1 MRLVGTAGHVDH
13 GKSTL
18 VQALTGINPDRLAE
32 EQAREMTIDLGFAW
46 LTLPHGETIS
56 LVDVPGHEAFIK
68 NMLAGAG
75 GIDVAM
81 LVIAADEGIMPQ
93 TREHLA
99 ILDLLHVQSGIV
111 ALNKTDLLDNGVLTE
126 PGWLDL
132 VRSEVRATLQGTCLR
147 DAEIIP
153 VSAKT
158 GRGLVELQLALER
171 ALARAN
177 EKADRGRPRLPI
189 DRVFTLTGFGTIVT
203 GTLGDGQFRVGD
215 EVEIAPR
222 GIRSRIRGLQSHKQ
236 KLETALPGGR
246 VAVNLANVATD
257 EIARGDAV
265 VLPDTYVSTTM
276 LDARVEWLKSAPRPL
291 THGQELEMFLYASQV
306 LTRVRLLDADALMP
320 GHGGWAQLLLQA
332 PVVAARGDRFIL
344 RYPSPSLTVGGGEV
358 IAPHPQARHKRK
370 RADVIQSL
378 ERAAQGTPA
387 EMLVQVVEQHPATE
401 WRAIMQAS
409 ALAPEIADAARDE
422 LLASGDVL
430 SLGQGQNALYVTR
443 GTQERWREKMS
454 SELAGYH
461 KQYPLRAGMP
471 RQELKSKLNFPPRVF
486 DLLVEH
492 FAAEGELRVSE
503 KAIALS
509 SHRVT
514 FDELTQKKVDALLA
528 ECARTPFNPPSQ
540 TDAEADVGAEVL
552 NALLEQGVLERIA
565 PNVIFASGAL
575 AQMQDWVTAQLQG
588 GGEITAA
595 QVRDHFDTSR
605 KYAIALLEYL
615 DAKHITRRVGDA
627 RVLRR

>member
-46 LTLPHGETIS
+46 LTLPNGETIS

-99 ILDLLHVQSGIV
+99 ILDLLHVQSGVV
-111 ALNKTDLLDNGVLTE
+111 ALTKTDLLDNGTFNE

-132 VRSEVRATLQGTCLR
+132 VQSEVRAALQGTCLR

-153 VSAKT
+153 VSAKAN
-158 GRGLVELQLALER
+158 RGLAELQLALER
-171 ALARAN
+171 ALTRAN

-189 DRVFTLTGFGTIVT
+189 DRVFTLSGFGTIVT
-203 GTLGDGQFRVGD
+203 GTLGDGHFRLGD
-215 EVEIAPR
+215 EVEITPR

-246 VAVNLANVATD
+246 VAVNLTNIATD
-257 EIARGDAV
+257 ELARGDTV
-265 VLPDTYVSTTM
+265 VLPDTYIPTTM

-291 THGQELEMFLYASQV
+291 AHGQELEMFLYAAQV
-306 LTRVRLLDADALMP
+306 LARVRLLDADALMP
-320 GHGGWAQLLLQA
+320 GQSGWAQLLLQA

-344 RYPSPSLTVGGGEV
+344 RFPSPGMTVGGGQV

-370 RADVIQSL
+370 RADVIQTL

-387 EMLVQVVEQHPATE
+387 ELLEQIVEQHPAME
-401 WRAIMQAS
+401 WRAILQAS
-409 ALAPEIADAARDE
+409 ALTAEIAKAARDE
-422 LLASGDVL
+422 LLASGGVL
-430 SLGQGQNALYVTR
+430 VLGQAQNALYVTR
-443 GTQERWREKMS
+443 GTRERWRENIAR
-454 SELAGYH
+454 ELAAYH
-461 KQYPLRAGMP
+461 KQFPLRAGMP
-471 RQELKSKLNFPPRVF
+471 RQELRSKLNFLPRVF
-486 DLLVEH
+486 DLLVEQ
-492 FAAEGELRVSE
+492 FAAENDLRVTE
-503 KAIALS
+503 KTIALS
-509 SHRVT
+509 SHTVAFDAVT
-514 FDELTQKKVDALLA
+514 QSRVDALLEQFA
-528 ECARTPFNPPSQ
+528 LAPFNPPSQ
-540 TDAEADVGAEVL
+540 TDAEAQVGADVL
-552 NALLEQGVLERIA
+552 NALMEQGVLERVA
-565 PNVIFASGAL
+565 PNVIFRPAAL
-575 AQMQDWVTAQLQG
+575 AQMQDWVIAQLPG

-627 RVLRR
+627 RVLR